1 MMMVMIVKIKSEV
14 IHTHNTLT
22 KMMTPKS
29 QLLQNL
35 EEFMPEIT
43 TMKKV
48 EKTNKKKSKADFN
61 QFSSLKL

>member
-48 EKTNKKKSKADFN
+48 EKTSKKKSKADFN